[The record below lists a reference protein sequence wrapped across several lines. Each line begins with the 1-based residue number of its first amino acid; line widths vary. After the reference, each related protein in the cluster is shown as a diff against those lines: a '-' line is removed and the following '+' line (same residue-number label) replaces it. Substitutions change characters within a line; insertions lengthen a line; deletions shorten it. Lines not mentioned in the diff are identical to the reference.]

1 MFPENEK
8 TGNELLKDSLKS
20 PENEVF
26 LKNRKK
32 NVKDRDR
39 ILNLLPEDKKMGV
52 KLKIHSLWLTRQGEK
67 TTFAPWKIWGGIL
80 YGWTRQYGSGNGI
93 NYVRW

>member
-1 MFPENEK
+1 MFPENAK
-8 TGNELLKDSLKS
+8 TGNELLKDSLKL

-39 ILNLLPEDKKMGV
+39 ILNLLPEDEKMGV
-52 KLKIHSLWLTRQGEK
+52 KLKTHSL
-67 TTFAPWKIWGGIL
+67 
-80 YGWTRQYGSGNGI
+80 
-93 NYVRW
+93 

>member
-52 KLKIHSLWLTRQGEK
+52 KLKIHSL
-67 TTFAPWKIWGGIL
+67 
-80 YGWTRQYGSGNGI
+80 
-93 NYVRW
+93 